1 MSIVKELLPYWN
13 VLLSNADEL
22 LNHSER
28 NLKDLTEAL
37 MSAKDLSTVTTIMQA
52 IHHQGDLRAF
62 QIQRK
67 EEILSEIQRIEQ
79 S

>member
-1 MSIVKELLPYWN
+1 MSIVKQFLPYWN

-28 NLKDLTEAL
+28 HLKDLTEAL

-52 IHHQGDLRAF
+52 IHHQGDLRVC